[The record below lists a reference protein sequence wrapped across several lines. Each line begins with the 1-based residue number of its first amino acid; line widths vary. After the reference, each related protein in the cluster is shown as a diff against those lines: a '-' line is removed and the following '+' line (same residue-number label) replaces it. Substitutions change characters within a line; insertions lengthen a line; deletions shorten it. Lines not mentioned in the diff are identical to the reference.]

1 MSSARPVAAASSVS
15 AAPDEEFDRLM
26 EAALPSVVGAS
37 LAAGP
42 GRVYR
47 AVMARMELPLLR
59 HVLEL
64 SGGNQLRAARL
75 LGINRNTL
83 RKRLRQLGLLP
94 APDAG
99 ESTRVSRPGS
109 QAEPRSEFRADPW
122 KRGHGGAAGDHR

>member
-1 MSSARPVAAASSVS
+1 MSSARPVAAGAPVS
-15 AAPDEEFDRLM
+15 GAPHEEFDRLVA
-26 EAALPSVVGAS
+26 AALPSVVGAS

-75 LGINRNTL
+75 LGVNRNTL
-83 RKRLRQLGLLP
+83 RKRCRDLGLEP
-94 APDAG
+94 A
-99 ESTRVSRPGS
+99 RRPG
-109 QAEPRSEFRADPW
+109 RA
-122 KRGHGGAAGDHR
+122 GATATP

>member
-1 MSSARPVAAASSVS
+1 MSSARPVAAGVPVS
-15 AAPDEEFDRLM
+15 GVPHEEFDRLV

-94 APDAG
+94 APESGEAEWTQRGDA
-99 ESTRVSRPGS
+99 E
-109 QAEPRSEFRADPW
+109 A
-122 KRGHGGAAGDHR
+122 GHHP

>member
-1 MSSARPVAAASSVS
+1 MSSARPVAAVASRPD
-15 AAPDEEFDRLM
+15 AAQEEFDRLV
-26 EAALPSVVGAS
+26 EAALPSVVGAT

-59 HVLEL
+59 HALEL

-83 RKRLRQLGLLP
+83 RKRLRQLGILP
-94 APDAG
+94 SPAAAAREGEDRAP
-99 ESTRVSRPGS
+99 
-109 QAEPRSEFRADPW
+109 W
-122 KRGHGGAAGDHR
+122 